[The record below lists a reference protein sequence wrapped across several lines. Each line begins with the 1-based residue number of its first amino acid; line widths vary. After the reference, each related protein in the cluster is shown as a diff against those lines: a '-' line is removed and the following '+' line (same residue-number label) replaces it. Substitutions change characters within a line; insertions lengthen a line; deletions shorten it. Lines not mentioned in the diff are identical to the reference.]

1 MFEERRGRLC
11 RTLKRSRYFLAF
23 FFVVAGGAHFV
34 SPGTYLAIMPAV
46 VPWPAAMVAL
56 SGAAEIAGGLGLL
69 GRPTR
74 RFAALGLIALLVAV
88 FPANIHAAL
97 YGMNLFGWPAPGWLL
112 WVRLAF
118 QPLLV
123 WWVYRACW
131 EEP

>member
-1 MFEERRGRLC
+1 MI
-11 RTLKRSRYFLAF
+11 SRVFLTV

-34 SPGTYLAIMPAV
+34 SPGAYLAIMPAF

-88 FPANIHAAL
+88 FPANIHAARH
-97 YGMNLFGWPAPGWLL
+97 GMSLFGWPVPGWLL
-112 WVRLAF
+112 WVRLPA
-118 QPLLV
+118 QPLLIA
-123 WWVYRACW
+123 WVYFAGWKERRA
-131 EEP
+131 PR